1 MPTLQQATSENK
13 NPSATAYKLPLREAA
28 AAAAREAAGI
38 EVRAFSEAIVAN
50 PCGDHHPDCC
60 KQLIGEAECGWFLD
74 LDHAA
79 LYNLGV
85 RNVMD
90 LLVFVDERE
99 SVGDGGDASGDS
111 AGDGG
116 SGGSGGSDGSDS
128 MSTTYDDPHFA
139 ALVATL
145 THADYQGLVMAQSLE
160 AAATKYHNN
169 NIGSDNIVGSLVSI
183 VKAAAATVA
192 AAAAG
197 EQGDAKADPQ
207 AQQGSLYYG
216 YRSEIGDQNLS
227 VEDWVAAASLPRAVL
242 GNLKA
247 VGVAKMEDLDT
258 QFVDETEEDML
269 GLLAGLK
276 VVEARL
282 LKRAVRGFRARTTF
296 SAVEFQFITSSFAL
310 LLGALF
316 LMHFRK

>member
-1 MPTLQQATSENK
+1 MSTLQQATSENR
-13 NPSATAYKLPLREAA
+13 NPSAAAYKLPLREQA

-38 EVRAFSEAIVAN
+38 EVRAFSEAIAAD

-74 LDHAA
+74 LEPAA

-99 SVGDGGDASGDS
+99 SVGDGGDGG
-111 AGDGG
+111 GDGDGDGAGIDG
-116 SGGSGGSDGSDS
+116 SGGSDS

-169 NIGSDNIVGSLVSI
+169 NIGSDSIVGSLASV

-227 VEDWVAAASLPRAVL
+227 VEEWVAAASLPRAVL

-258 QFVDETEEDML
+258 RFVDETEEDML

-282 LKRAVRGFRARTTF
+282 LQRAVRGFRARTTF